1 MIGSY
6 SLSEIAERCNGQIL
20 GDNLEGS
27 CFSRDTRA
35 LTFGDAFIAL
45 KGKNFDGNDLIDDAI
60 GKGAVALVVSKK
72 LSCKLPLLY
81 VEDSLQ
87 ALAAIALITRE
98 RSDAKIIGITG
109 IQGKTTVI
117 EMTGSIL
124 SEKGQTLIT
133 SENRNNTIGLPITHI
148 NLDKRHKYAV

>member
-6 SLSEIAERCNGQIL
+6 SLSEIAERCNGQIF
-20 GDNLEGS
+20 GDNVEVS
-27 CFSRDTRA
+27 SFSSDTRS

-81 VEDSLQ
+81 VEDSL
-87 ALAAIALITRE
+87 LSLI
-98 RSDAKIIGITG
+98 
-109 IQGKTTVI
+109 
-117 EMTGSIL
+117 
-124 SEKGQTLIT
+124 
-133 SENRNNTIGLPITHI
+133 HI
-148 NLDKRHKYAV
+148 